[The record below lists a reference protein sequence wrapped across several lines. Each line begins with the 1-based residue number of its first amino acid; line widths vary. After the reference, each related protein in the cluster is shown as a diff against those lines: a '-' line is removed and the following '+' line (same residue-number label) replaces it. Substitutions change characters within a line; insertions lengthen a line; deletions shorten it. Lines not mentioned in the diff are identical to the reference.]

1 MIHSNNNELN
11 ASLLV
16 ALNAR
21 NRVIANNIANV
32 DTPYYKAQS
41 VEFAEQLK
49 RKLESAANVSGQL
62 TLKRTDVRHLPI
74 PSVSDQIP
82 FKVVEDQNTVM
93 NNNQNNV
100 DIDKEMSGLAENQL
114 LYNYTV
120 DRVSSYYSKMRN
132 LLSELK

>member
-16 ALNAR
+16 ALNAK
-21 NRVIANNIANV
+21 NRVIANNIANA

-41 VEFAEQLK
+41 VEFEEELK
-49 RKLESAANVSGQL
+49 RKLESGSSGQL
-62 TLKRTDVRHLPI
+62 PLKRTDPRHLPM
-74 PSVSDQIP
+74 PSASNQVE
-82 FKVVEDQNTVM
+82 FKVVEDQNTSM

-120 DRVSSYYSKMRN
+120 DRVSGYYSKMKN
-132 LLSELK
+132 LLSDLK